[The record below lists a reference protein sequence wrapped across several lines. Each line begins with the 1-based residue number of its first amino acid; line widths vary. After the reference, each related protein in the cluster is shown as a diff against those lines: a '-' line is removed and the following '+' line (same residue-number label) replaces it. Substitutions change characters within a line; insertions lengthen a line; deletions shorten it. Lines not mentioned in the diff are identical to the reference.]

1 MVETQY
7 IKYDINQASEA
18 RTVAGAAAA
27 ASHELAEAATE
38 PRAMDQS
45 PPMAPPS

>member
-7 IKYDINQASEA
+7 IKYDISEA
-18 RTVAGAAAA
+18 HTVAGAAAA